1 MTQPTA
7 LVAGAIGRRGEA
19 LLNRV
24 LGCGDYAQVAVLADA
39 PMALGV
45 RGLQLATL
53 AALPAAQDA
62 FVLITDPD
70 EPASRSFYGR
80 DAPFVQ
86 VHDGNLLAVAHAAAA
101 RGVRRLVLL
110 SPLPAWQQVG
120 DFHRGLGNATEL
132 AIAQL
137 PLQSLVVLRPLRESR
152 TRAGGLLQRLAS
164 VYLSLQL
171 LMAPRSLDQL
181 TSEQLARAALEAMR
195 AAAPG
200 ITVFPA
206 DRIGALLGAS

>member
-1 MTQPTA
+1 MS
-7 LVAGAIGRRGEA
+7 
-19 LLNRV
+19 
-24 LGCGDYAQVAVLADA
+24 
-39 PMALGV
+39 LGV
-45 RGLQLATL
+45 RALRLAPL
-53 AALPAAQDA
+53 AALPALDDA
-62 FVLITDPD
+62 FVLVTDPD
-70 EPASRSFYGR
+70 EPGSRSFYGR

-86 VHDGNLLAVAHAAAA
+86 VHEGNLLAVAHAAVT
-101 RGVRRLVLL
+101 RGVRRMMLA

-137 PLQSLVVLRPLRESR
+137 ALESLVVLRPLRESR
-152 TRAGGLLQRLAS
+152 TRAGSLLERLAS

-200 ITVFPA
+200 VSVFPA
-206 DRIGALLGAS
+206 DRIGELLAFPP